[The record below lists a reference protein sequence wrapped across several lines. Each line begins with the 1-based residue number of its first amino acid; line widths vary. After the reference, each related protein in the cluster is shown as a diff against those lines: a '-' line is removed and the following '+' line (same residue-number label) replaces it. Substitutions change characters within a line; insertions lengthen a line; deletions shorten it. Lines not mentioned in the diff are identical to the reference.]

1 MRNSFLITAAATIL
15 LQACQSNTS
24 APAVKIQE
32 PVTVRI
38 NEPVA
43 ADYLREAELI
53 AASLSTDLSQ
63 SNVFSRYADLV
74 LSATKLFVTQN
85 DIGLADDTLTRLD
98 PFWREPTR
106 LNRDQI
112 NIYHRLRATIAL
124 AQSRLEQALEA
135 SKLVS
140 SPGVS
145 DWRLRAD
152 ICSSMRDF
160 VCAANNLIDVQEQT
174 GEQTQNEA
182 IWQALKNTDEL
193 PKSDAMTPL
202 QESWWALRREVLNGI
217 DATPSAVKQRMQWL
231 AWRQTNFMHPAAQNP
246 PQQLLRLE
254 TYRPKRLAIL
264 LPLSGDLSYAGQAV
278 RDGYLAAYLTDRAAG
293 SQRINKRNAQARQ
306 PTVTSL
312 LNTAVFY
319 DTESAPIAEL
329 FGDALEAGADLI
341 VGPLLKER
349 AERLASLAATTAT
362 PTLLLNYLDS
372 SGTQGRKVDPQS
384 TPQIMQLGA
393 TIEDEAKSLIEA
405 LGRMNHENVLIISN
419 NQGWAYRANSV
430 MASEWPYALTN
441 ASFNN
446 LKELTGAVGR
456 SMQVAASEERHRKL
470 AALIEQPLE
479 FLARARKDLDAIVAL
494 TDHQESLALLPVLQ
508 FHFAEGIPVYA
519 TSLSARGQQ
528 LEQLAGFNVTEIPLL
543 AKPDTD
549 FKTLQQL
556 FPITANPIAELYA
569 LGFDAY
575 RISTWLDATDSASPH
590 TSFPYNGALGQIKH
604 QPDGK
609 LIRKLKLK
617 TVRTNGTMATTIMPL
632 RSPPQ
637 SQPPST
643 SD

>member
-63 SNVFSRYADLV
+63 SNAFSRYADLV
-74 LSATKLFVTQN
+74 LSATKLFVAQN

-124 AQSRLEQALEA
+124 AQNRLEQALEA

-193 PKSDAMTPL
+193 PKSDSMTPL

>member
-53 AASLSTDLSQ
+53 ATSLSTDLSQ
-63 SNVFSRYADLV
+63 SNAFSRYADLV
-74 LSATKLFVTQN
+74 LSATKLFVAQN

>member
-53 AASLSTDLSQ
+53 ATSLSTDLSQ
-63 SNVFSRYADLV
+63 SNAFSRYADLV

>member
-53 AASLSTDLSQ
+53 AASLSTDISQ
-63 SNVFSRYADLV
+63 SNAFSRYADLV
-74 LSATKLFVTQN
+74 LSATKLFVAQN

-264 LPLSGDLSYAGQAV
+264 LPLSGDLGYAGQAV

>member
-53 AASLSTDLSQ
+53 AASLSTDISQ
-63 SNVFSRYADLV
+63 SNAFSRYADLV
-74 LSATKLFVTQN
+74 LSATKLFVAQN

-246 PQQLLRLE
+246 P
-254 TYRPKRLAIL
+254 
-264 LPLSGDLSYAGQAV
+264 
-278 RDGYLAAYLTDRAAG
+278 
-293 SQRINKRNAQARQ
+293 
-306 PTVTSL
+306 
-312 LNTAVFY
+312 
-319 DTESAPIAEL
+319 
-329 FGDALEAGADLI
+329 
-341 VGPLLKER
+341 
-349 AERLASLAATTAT
+349 
-362 PTLLLNYLDS
+362 
-372 SGTQGRKVDPQS
+372 
-384 TPQIMQLGA
+384 
-393 TIEDEAKSLIEA
+393 
-405 LGRMNHENVLIISN
+405 
-419 NQGWAYRANSV
+419 
-430 MASEWPYALTN
+430 
-441 ASFNN
+441 
-446 LKELTGAVGR
+446 
-456 SMQVAASEERHRKL
+456 
-470 AALIEQPLE
+470 
-479 FLARARKDLDAIVAL
+479 
-494 TDHQESLALLPVLQ
+494 
-508 FHFAEGIPVYA
+508 
-519 TSLSARGQQ
+519 
-528 LEQLAGFNVTEIPLL
+528 
-543 AKPDTD
+543 
-549 FKTLQQL
+549 
-556 FPITANPIAELYA
+556 
-569 LGFDAY
+569 
-575 RISTWLDATDSASPH
+575 
-590 TSFPYNGALGQIKH
+590 
-604 QPDGK
+604 
-609 LIRKLKLK
+609 
-617 TVRTNGTMATTIMPL
+617 
-632 RSPPQ
+632 
-637 SQPPST
+637 
-643 SD
+643 

>member
-53 AASLSTDLSQ
+53 ATSLSTDISQ
-63 SNVFSRYADLV
+63 SNAFSRYADLV
-74 LSATKLFVTQN
+74 LSATKLFVAQN

>member
-43 ADYLREAELI
+43 TDYLREAELI

-63 SNVFSRYADLV
+63 SNAFSRYADLV
-74 LSATKLFVTQN
+74 LSATKLFVAQN

-124 AQSRLEQALEA
+124 AQNRLEQALEA

>member
-53 AASLSTDLSQ
+53 ATSLSTDISQ
-63 SNVFSRYADLV
+63 SNAFSRYADLV
-74 LSATKLFVTQN
+74 LSATKLFVAQN

-124 AQSRLEQALEA
+124 AQNRLEQALEA

-231 AWRQTNFMHPAAQNP
+231 AWRQKNFMHPAAQNP